1 MKMFRRLFI
10 AAASAGLLSGLFAVL
25 AHNVTTRPIILEA
38 EVYEKA
44 ADEKAAA
51 AAATDLATPPAPAN
65 ASTVAD
71 GSTAA
76 ESHEAH
82 DHEHDGEEWEPQDG
96 FERTGTNALADLL
109 TGVGFALLLIAGFA
123 ISGRA
128 IDWRQGFYWGLC
140 GFVVFIAAPSIGLPP
155 EVPGTA
161 AADLTA
167 RQIWWVATA
176 LLTAGGLGLLF
187 YVKEPK
193 PLWIAVALAMIVAP
207 QAIGAPQPAE
217 YAAAAPEA
225 LAHRFIVATMISSLL
240 FWAVLG
246 ALSGYFYKRF
256 VQPVV

>member
-1 MKMFRRLFI
+1 MFRRLFI

-25 AHNVTTRPIILEA
+25 VHQVTTRPIILEA

-51 AAATDLATPPAPAN
+51 AAPAADLTAPAPAD
-65 ASTVAD
+65 ASTAPTANA
-71 GSTAA
+71 STAA

-82 DHEHDGEEWEPQDG
+82 DHEHEGEEWEPEDG
-96 FERTGTNALADLL
+96 LERASTNALADLL
-109 TGVGFALLLIAGFA
+109 TGVGFALLLIAGYA
-123 ISGRA
+123 VSGRQ

-140 GFVVFIAAPSIGLPP
+140 GYVVFIVAPSLGLPP

-167 RQIWWVATA
+167 RQIWWMATA
-176 LLTAGGLGLLF
+176 VLTAGGLGLLF
-187 YVKEPK
+187 YAKEPK
-193 PLWIAVALAMIVAP
+193 PLWVIVGLAMIVAP
-207 QAIGAPQPAE
+207 QAIGAPQPDE
-217 YAAAAPEA
+217 YASAAPEA
-225 LAHRFIVATMISSLL
+225 LAHRFIVATMIASLL

-256 VQPVV
+256 VQPA

>member
-1 MKMFRRLFI
+1 MQMFRRLFI

-25 AHNVTTRPIILEA
+25 VHQVTTRPIILEA

-51 AAATDLATPPAPAN
+51 AESAAPAPAADASTEATAN
-65 ASTVAD
+65 ASTVAE
-71 GSTAA
+71 T
-76 ESHEAH
+76 HEAH
-82 DHEHDGEEWEPQDG
+82 DHEHEGEEWEPQDG
-96 FERTGTNALADLL
+96 LERASTNALADLL
-109 TGVGFALLLIAGFA
+109 TGVGFALLLIAGYA

-128 IDWRQGFYWGLC
+128 IDWRQCFYWGLC
-140 GFVVFIAAPSIGLPP
+140 GYVVFIVAPSLGLPP

-193 PLWIAVALAMIVAP
+193 PLWVLAGLAMIVAP
-207 QAIGAPQPAE
+207 QAIGAPQPDE
-217 YAAAAPEA
+217 YASAAPEA
-225 LAHRFIVATMISSLL
+225 LAHRFIVATMIASLL

-256 VQPVV
+256 VQPVA